1 MAGVTAGV
9 VSMDEQDFI
18 EKSICDIIVPEAS
31 EADLEAALR
40 TSDGNEKGEQRSL
53 APSIVQRQTLFF
65 GKLPGFTRVV
75 SHSLKVLLI
84 PDM

>member
-1 MAGVTAGV
+1 
-9 VSMDEQDFI
+9 MDEQDFI